1 MRHSVLWENWQI
13 GLQTDIFR
21 SQSCEPNSCISSYL
35 ESWVLKNWCFWTV
48 VLDKT
53 LESPLDCKEIQPV
66 RPEGDQSW
74 VLLEGLMLK
83 LKLQYFGYLM
93 WRADSFENT
102 LMAGKDWGLE
112 EKGATEDTLVGW
124 YHWLNEHGFG
134 WTPGVGDGQGG
145 LACCDSWGCKESD
158 TTEWLNWTELNI
170 SRKVL
175 KFFMIM
181 TALHDR
187 KKSSANNVFD
197 WTAAVWCWRGKW
209 LRGDTLCP
217 RLVVVAVRRY
227 PKSKKRSSGC
237 TLLEHPEE
245 IPHVQDK
252 RKQSKTVSTERE
264 HQRSD
269 RLKSQS
275 QKLTNLITWI
285 APCLTQWNEAM
296 SCRVTQDRQV
306 LVDSWEKM

>member
-1 MRHSVLWENWQI
+1 MSTINWDCHLPLQGLNHVLLQLLVFNTSWKEFRVKSIMRHSVLWENWQI

-102 LMAGKDWGLE
+102 LMAGNDWGLE
-112 EKGATEDTLVGW
+112 EKGATVDKLFGW
-124 YHWLNEHGFG
+124 YHWLNGHGFG

-145 LACCDSWGCKESD
+145 LACCDPWGCKELD
-158 TTEWLNWTELNI
+158 VTERLNWYILNW
-170 SRKVL
+170 L
-175 KFFMIM
+175 
-181 TALHDR
+181 
-187 KKSSANNVFD
+187 SSMVYNTTVMLDFS
-197 WTAAVWCWRGKW
+197 
-209 LRGDTLCP
+209 L
-217 RLVVVAVRRY
+217 
-227 PKSKKRSSGC
+227 SS
-237 TLLEHPEE
+237 
-245 IPHVQDK
+245 
-252 RKQSKTVSTERE
+252 S
-264 HQRSD
+264 
-269 RLKSQS
+269 
-275 QKLTNLITWI
+275 
-285 APCLTQWNEAM
+285 
-296 SCRVTQDRQV
+296 
-306 LVDSWEKM
+306 